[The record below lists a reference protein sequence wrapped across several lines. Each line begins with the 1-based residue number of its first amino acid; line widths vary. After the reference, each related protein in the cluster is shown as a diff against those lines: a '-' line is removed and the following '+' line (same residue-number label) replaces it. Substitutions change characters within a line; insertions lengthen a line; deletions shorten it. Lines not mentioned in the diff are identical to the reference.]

1 MSHRVFV
8 PIAVSLLT
16 MVMAARADE
25 TDIISTFDLDIE
37 QWQAEGGELIHR
49 TRDADGGH
57 VEITDTASQHSMAV
71 LAPEQFTGN
80 LSRFD
85 GGTLRFDARQIAIPT
100 RGPWSAFGKVTVISS
115 RGEAHADLSPQKA
128 TKDWKTYSIR
138 LVASKWHVEPT
149 SWRQLLAD
157 VKAIRV
163 TLENCSVLGETVGFD
178 NFRLSTRPDIIA
190 AEEFYGCDANEDNR
204 LNADEFPSRLRHYWR
219 QLDANHDGWVDR
231 GEAKFDSP

>member
-1 MSHRVFV
+1 MTVV
-8 PIAVSLLT
+8 V
-16 MVMAARADE
+16 AARADE
-25 TDIISTFDLDIE
+25 ADIITTFDLDME
-37 QWQAEGGELIHR
+37 RWQAEGGELTHR
-49 TRDADGGH
+49 AREADGGH
-57 VEITDTASQHSMAV
+57 LEITDTVSGGSMAV

-85 GGTLRFDARQIAIPT
+85 GGTLRFDACEIAIPT
-100 RGPWSAFGKVTVISS
+100 RGPWSAFGKVTIIST
-115 RGEAHADLSPQKA
+115 RGEAHADLSPQEA

-178 NFRLSTRPDIIA
+178 NFRLTTRPDIIA
-190 AEEFYGCDANEDNR
+190 AEEFYRCDANEDNR
-204 LNADEFPSRLRHYWR
+204 LNADEFPLRLRHYWR
-219 QLDANHDGWVDR
+219 QLDANRDGWVDR
-231 GEAKFDSP
+231 GEAKSDSP